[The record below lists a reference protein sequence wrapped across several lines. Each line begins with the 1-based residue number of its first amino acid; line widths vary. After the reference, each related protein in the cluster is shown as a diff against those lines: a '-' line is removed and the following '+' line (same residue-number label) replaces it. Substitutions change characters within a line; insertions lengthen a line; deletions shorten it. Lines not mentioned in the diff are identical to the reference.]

1 MNWEGFLK
9 LLFIFLL
16 AFVPSLIW
24 LSFYLKKDSRPEPRR
39 FLLWVF
45 FLGGLSTILGA
56 QMENVWFKPW
66 VQGNANRQVA
76 GLLFLFLYPFIE
88 EVCKFLAAR
97 LGTIK
102 NKYFMDEVTDPMVY
116 LIVAALGFAA
126 AENLRIYLGTIFGE
140 IQNLSWNGLLNIEFS
155 QTILMNLA
163 LTGLIRFAGTV
174 FLHSLSSASLGYF
187 WGLSRLTS
195 SRKKALLFCIPTGFI
210 MATVLHSFYNYFV
223 LNAQSGI
230 FYPVA
235 LVVFLILGAIV
246 ISRGFKELQSYQQ
259 LKKQE

>member
-1 MNWEGFLK
+1 MNLDGFLK
-9 LLFIFLL
+9 LFFIFLL

-24 LSFYLKKDSRPEPRR
+24 LSFYLKKDARPEPRK

-45 FLGGLSTILGA
+45 FLGGLSTFIGA
-56 QMENVWFKPW
+56 QAENVWFRPW
-66 VQGNANRQVA
+66 VQDNPNRQIA
-76 GLLFLFLYPFIE
+76 GLLFLFFYPFLE
-88 EVCKFLAAR
+88 EICKFLAAR

-102 NKYFMDEVTDPMVY
+102 NKYFMDEATDPMIY
-116 LIVAALGFAA
+116 LIVSALGFAA
-126 AENLRIYLGTIFGE
+126 VENLRVYFTTVFGE
-140 IQNLSWNGLLNIEFS
+140 MQNFSWSGLLNMDFS

-174 FLHSLSSASLGYF
+174 FLHSLASASLGYF
-187 WGLSRLTS
+187 WGLSRLSNNKIKTMF
-195 SRKKALLFCIPTGFI
+195 LCIPTGLI

-235 LVVFLILGAIV
+235 LVVFLIIGAIV
-246 ISRGFKELQSYQQ
+246 ISRGFRQLQSYQQ
-259 LKKQE
+259 LKK

>member
-1 MNWEGFLK
+1 MNWEGLLK
-9 LLFIFLL
+9 LLFVFLL
-16 AFVPSLIW
+16 AFVPSLVW

-45 FLGGLSTILGA
+45 FLGGLSTFLGA
-56 QMENVWFKPW
+56 QMENIWFKPW
-66 VQGNANRQVA
+66 VQGNANRQIGA
-76 GLLFLFLYPFIE
+76 LLFLFFYPFLE
-88 EVCKFLAAR
+88 EICKFLAAR

-102 NKYFMDEVTDPMVY
+102 NKYFMDEATDPMIY

-126 AENLRIYLGTIFGE
+126 VENLRIYFSTIFGE
-140 IQNLSWNGLLNIEFS
+140 MQRLSWSGLLNMDFS
-155 QTILMNLA
+155 GGILMSLA

-187 WGLSRLTS
+187 WGLSRLA
-195 SRKKALLFCIPTGFI
+195 KKSAKTIILSISTGLI
-210 MATVLHSFYNYFV
+210 IATVLHSFYNYFV

-230 FYPVA
+230 FYPTA
-235 LVVFLILGAIV
+235 LIVFLILGAIV

-259 LKKQE
+259 LKK